1 VLEGLTGLA
10 LAVFSSVF
18 FLIGGEGIW
27 QWVVSLTP
35 RKSHAVVNR
44 AGAVAWSTFAGYT
57 RGIIV
62 VAASNAVLVLIVL
75 MVLRV
80 PLALPLSLLVFFG
93 TFIPII
99 GAPVALLVAA
109 VVAVASRGP
118 VVALIVVALIVVI
131 GQIEGHLLQPLVMSR
146 AVSLHPLAV
155 ALVVA
160 AGTILAGVIGAVLA
174 VPVASV
180 LHAVIKE
187 ISRTA
192 EASAASEVVARGT
205 EADSG
210 IGATGQP
217 V

>member
-1 VLEGLTGLA
+1 
-10 LAVFSSVF
+10 
-18 FLIGGEGIW
+18 
-27 QWVVSLTP
+27 
-35 RKSHAVVNR
+35 
-44 AGAVAWSTFAGYT
+44 
-57 RGIIV
+57 
-62 VAASNAVLVLIVL
+62 
-75 MVLRV
+75 
-80 PLALPLSLLVFFG
+80 LSLLVFFG